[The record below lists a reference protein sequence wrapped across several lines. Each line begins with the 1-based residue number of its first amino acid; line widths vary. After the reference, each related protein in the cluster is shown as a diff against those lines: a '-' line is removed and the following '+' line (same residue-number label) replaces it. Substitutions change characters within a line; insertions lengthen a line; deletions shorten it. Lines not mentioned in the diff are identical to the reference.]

1 MDSLYPIIVLP
12 GANSKGPGRHF
23 FAEGPDDLCQ
33 YRTLG
38 YPGWQQML
46 TDDFSASNL
55 VEDLVAEISDIVPR
69 GPIRIIG
76 ISLGGHLGYAAAL
89 KLQSQGREIG
99 TLCAVDCF
107 MVDFAAPRSGW
118 QQRALRLGL
127 GQLRKRQIGDFAN
140 FIRARVWRTMLR
152 LGEGDPRKLLSRS
165 GLARRL
171 ASQFAREP
179 MFEEELSMR
188 IRLAETAPWVATLDV
203 NPVALIAPAIL
214 FRTGES
220 VVCDPAWR
228 RRCPKISIIEMSGT
242 HQTWFDPQN
251 YPTFRKQ
258 FLAAT
263 REWRAATADERP

>member
-1 MDSLYPIIVLP
+1 MNSLNPIIVLP
-12 GANSKGPGRHF
+12 GANSKGPGRDF
-23 FAEGPDDLCQ
+23 FAEGPDDPCQ

-46 TDDFSASNL
+46 TDDFSASSL
-55 VEDLVAEISDIVPR
+55 VEGLVAEISDIVPR

-99 TLCAVDCF
+99 TLCAVNSF
-107 MVDFAAPRSGW
+107 MVNSAAPRSGW
-118 QQRALRLGL
+118 QQRALQLGL
-127 GQLRKRQIGDFAN
+127 GLLRKRRIGDFAN

-171 ASQFAREP
+171 VSQFAREP

-188 IRLAETAPWVATLDV
+188 IRLAETAPWVGTLDV
-203 NPVALIAPAIL
+203 NPVALMAPAIL
-214 FRTGES
+214 FRTAETA
-220 VVCDPAWR
+220 VCDPAWQH
-228 RRCPKISIIEMSGT
+228 RCPKISIIEMPGT
-242 HQTWFDPQN
+242 HQTWFHLEN
-251 YPTFRKQ
+251 HATFRKQ

-263 REWRAATADERP
+263 QEWRAKAPDERP